1 MPVAKKAPPAKPA
14 ATRAR
19 ASKAETAKAPEAP
32 KAAKSAEPKPAK
44 RDLERRL
51 GRSAPL
57 VIATVDSTYTS
68 GKCTHFCS
76 DTRTTSMSVRAAP
89 SRTRS
94 SAATSMVGIPASC
107 APRRSMMRQSP
118 SCPGPCPGLRR
129 RRGGVWGLGQHQEE
143 LPPFRPLV
151 VRVSGKRLAAS
162 SVGVRS
168 GVVIRGIRRRRCV
181 GRRPRRVP
189 LHEPR
194 HLIIRHRVL
203 VEETHVAITSAPTRP
218 VVAGSHQA
226 TARPAPRGD

>member
-19 ASKAETAKAPEAP
+19 ASKAETAKAP
-32 KAAKSAEPKPAK
+32 AKSAEPKAAK

-94 SAATSMVGIPASC
+94 SPATSMVGIPASG

-118 SCPGPCPGLRR
+118 TCPRPSPGLRR

-143 LPPFRPLV
+143 LPAIRPLV

-181 GRRPRRVP
+181 RRRPRRVP
-189 LHEPR
+189 LYEPR
-194 HLIIRHRVL
+194 HLVIRHRVL
-203 VEETHVAITSAPTRP
+203 VEETHVAITCAPTLP
-218 VVAGSHQA
+218 MVAGSHQA